1 MSTSLEQNHS
11 REKIFAASL
20 EFFLDPIKPYLD
32 DETVTEIMVNGHDEI
47 YIERRGR
54 LEETNAKF
62 ESPDALLSAVHNVAQ
77 YVGREINESRPVL
90 DARLPNGS
98 RVHAVIPPSARRG
111 TYLTIRKFSKDRLTL
126 EDLLNFGSISEPAKE
141 FLELCIRL
149 RKNIIVSGGTGTGK
163 TSLLNALSKAIPEEE
178 RVVVIEDSSEL
189 KLTQKHCLYLEA
201 QQGDSQG
208 RGKLTIRQLFVASLR
223 MRPDRIL
230 VGEVRGGEALDMIQ
244 SMLSGHSGS
253 LTTVHANTAR
263 DALIRLET
271 LSLMS
276 DVSIPVYVARAQVGA
291 AIDLIVQ
298 IARFSEDGSR
308 KIVGI
313 SEVRGLQDNEYQIVD
328 LFESRRAGLTR
339 AGKVITELEAIGEK
353 PSFAREAYEH
363 GLERM
368 VNHSRALWDLNASN
382 K

>member
-1 MSTSLEQNHS
+1 MATSLEQNIS

-20 EFFLDPIKPYLD
+20 EFFLDPIKPYLQD
-32 DETVTEIMVNGHDEI
+32 DTVTEIMVNGHDEI
-47 YIERRGR
+47 YIERRGQ
-54 LEETNAKF
+54 LEETNARF
-62 ESPDALLSAVHNVAQ
+62 ESADTLLSAVHNIAQ
-77 YVGREINESRPVL
+77 YVGREIDEMRPVL

-111 TYLTIRKFSKDRLTL
+111 TYLTIRKFSKERLTL
-126 EDLLNFGSISEPAKE
+126 DDLLDFGSLSEASKE
-141 FLELCIRL
+141 FLEICIRL

-163 TSLLNALSKAIPEEE
+163 TSLLNALSKAIPDEE

-201 QQGDSQG
+201 QQGDSLG

-253 LTTVHANTAR
+253 LTTVHANSAR

-276 DVSIPVYVARAQVGA
+276 DVSIPIYVARAQVA
-291 AIDLIVQ
+291 SAINLIVQ

-308 KIVGI
+308 KIVAI
-313 SEVRGLQDNEYQIVD
+313 SEVQGLRENEYQLQD
-328 LFESRRAGLTR
+328 LFVSRRTGLTR
-339 AGKVITELEAIGEK
+339 AGAVITELESVGTQ
-353 PSFAREAYEH
+353 PTFAREAFEH
-363 GLERM
+363 GLERL
-368 VNHSRALWDLNASN
+368 VQFSAPLWDLTPPGR
-382 K
+382 

>member
-1 MSTSLEQNHS
+1 MATSLEQDLA

-20 EFFLDPIKPYLD
+20 EFFLDPIKQYLQD
-32 DETVTEIMVNGHDEI
+32 DTVTEIMVNGHDEI
-47 YIERRGR
+47 YIERRGQ
-54 LEETNAKF
+54 LEETNARF
-62 ESPDALLSAVHNVAQ
+62 ESADTLLSAVHNIAQ
-77 YVGREINESRPVL
+77 YVGREIDEMRPVL

-126 EDLLNFGSISEPAKE
+126 EDLLEFGSLSEAAKE
-141 FLELCIRL
+141 FLEICIRL

-163 TSLLNALSKAIPEEE
+163 TSLLNALSKAIPDEE

-201 QQGDSQG
+201 QQGDSKG
-208 RGKLTIRQLFVASLR
+208 RGKLSIRQLFVASLR

-253 LTTVHANTAR
+253 LTTVHANSAR

-276 DVSIPVYVARAQVGA
+276 DVSIPIYVARAQVA
-291 AIDLIVQ
+291 SAINLIVQ

-308 KIVGI
+308 KIVAI
-313 SEVRGLQDNEYQIVD
+313 SEVRGLRENEYVLQD
-328 LFESRRAGLTR
+328 LFVSRRTGLTR
-339 AGKVITELEAIGEK
+339 AGAVITELESVGHQ
-353 PSFAREAYEH
+353 PTFAREAFEH

-368 VNHSRALWDLNASN
+368 VHFSAPLWDL
-382 K
+382 KPT